1 MKKLL
6 LSFATVALL
15 YTPSLMA
22 QTSAEVSEN
31 AVQSAK
37 MAAQDQQIKVVQEA
51 VDALFLTRKV
61 LVDLDHND
69 LNHAKKDLEQ
79 AIGKLEVVLAHD
91 DAPILLPIDS
101 MVTVTEYAGDLQS
114 IKSNI
119 KLVQELLDDGKVQE
133 ARRLLDTLQSEIDIV
148 TVNLPL
154 VSYPQALKLA
164 AKYLHDG
171 KTKEAR
177 DVLEMA
183 LGTLVENEVV
193 IPIPL
198 LKAEALIDTASTIA
212 KKDKNQALK
221 HLDVARQELKIA
233 QALGYTSRSD
243 TTYKMLDEAIE
254 KVEEEIRGKNRAE
267 RLFEELIGKLKEFK
281 EKAVKNIESRKS
293 ES

>member
-31 AVQSAK
+31 AVKIAK
-37 MAAQDQQIKVVQEA
+37 MAAQDQQFKVVKEA

-69 LNHAKKDLEQ
+69 LSNAKKDLEK

-101 MVTVTEYAGDLQS
+101 MVTVTEYAGDLKS
-114 IKSNI
+114 ITANI
-119 KLVQELLDDGKVQE
+119 KLVQELLDDGNVQE
-133 ARRLLDTLQSEIDIV
+133 ARRLLNTLQSEIDIV

-164 AKYLHDG
+164 AKYLHHG
-171 KTKEAR
+171 KIKEAR
-177 DVLEMA
+177 DLLEMA
-183 LGTLVENEVV
+183 LGTLVENEVI

-198 LKAEALIDTASTIA
+198 LKAEALIDAARNIA
-212 KKDKNQALK
+212 KEDKTQALK
-221 HLDVARQELKIA
+221 HLDVARKELKIA
-233 QALGYTSRSD
+233 EALGYTSASD

-267 RLFEELIGKLKEFK
+267 KLFEELIGKLKEFK